1 VEPSSHG
8 NVGIIW
14 VPLCGGLLGVARP
27 VIDGIPGH
35 ALVITTCL
43 CIYMKDR
50 LKVKCLMTTQVVIR
64 TFPDSAL
71 DGCPAVGHRTSV
83 KFARS
88 IAEVGERKKRWWMLV
103 IPSGSV

>member
-1 VEPSSHG
+1 MRAEAEPEHSGTVISWKCRYHMG
-8 NVGIIW
+8 SRLW
-14 VPLCGGLLGVARP
+14 GGLGVARP
-27 VIDGIPGH
+27 LIDGIPGH

-83 KFARS
+83 
-88 IAEVGERKKRWWMLV
+88 
-103 IPSGSV
+103 